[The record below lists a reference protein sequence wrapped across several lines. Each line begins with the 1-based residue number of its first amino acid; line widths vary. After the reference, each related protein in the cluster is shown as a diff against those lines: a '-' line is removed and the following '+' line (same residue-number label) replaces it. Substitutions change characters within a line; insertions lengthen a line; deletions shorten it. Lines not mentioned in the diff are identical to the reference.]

1 MAKKRKKQKEE
12 ESYEFKMP
20 EFDEEEY
27 LRKEVRETKTLFVT
41 FFYAA
46 LIGVVSFAL
55 TGLEFALAA
64 LVGFI
69 GIVFLRHI
77 YPLLGI
83 NTALLEKKQWG
94 TNIIFYIFTWL
105 LIWIILTNPPF
116 SDFQGPNIK
125 NDGVYFEEDGV
136 WIRLTDSNRFNLTSQ
151 TNVSINFTV
160 RDNVEV
166 DEDSVKVVTLG
177 NGDEVTHQPL
187 EKIGKHSYAVQ
198 INKTNLRQNMQFT
211 IYAKDVNNH
220 ETKFEGRF
228 TVNN

>member
-46 LIGVVSFAL
+46 LIGVISFAL
-55 TGLEFALAA
+55 TGLEPALAA
-64 LVGFI
+64 MVGFI

-77 YPLLGI
+77 YPLIGV

-116 SDFQGPNIK
+116 SDIQGPNIK
-125 NDGVYFEEDGV
+125 NDGIYFEEDGV
-136 WIRLTDSNRFNLTSQ
+136 WIKFTSENQ
-151 TNVSINFTV
+151 INVSHNVSFNVTIV
-160 RDNVEV
+160 DNVEV
-166 DEDSVKVVTLG
+166 DESSVHIIIKRENVEVVNAPMENLG
-177 NGDEVTHQPL
+177 DD
-187 EKIGKHSYAVQ
+187 KYRYIFR
-198 INKTNLRQNMQFT
+198 NLTTTRYNYE
-211 IYAKDVNNH
+211 IKAKDVNDL
-220 ETKFEGRF
+220 EESLEGYF
-228 TVNN
+228 DVIN

>member
-12 ESYEFKMP
+12 ENYEFKMP

-27 LRKEVRETKTLFVT
+27 LKKEVRESKTLFAT

-46 LIGVVSFAL
+46 LIGVVSFGL
-55 TGLEFALAA
+55 TGFDLALAA

-77 YPLLGI
+77 YPLIGI

-125 NDGVYFEEDGV
+125 NNGFYIE
-136 WIRLTDSNRFNLTSQ
+136 SNGSWTKYSNDPIVNHSD
-151 TNVSINFTV
+151 NVSFNFTV
-160 RDNVEV
+160 VDNVEV
-166 DEDSVKVVTLG
+166 DKSSVRIVITNNDNEIVDAPMENTEGDKYVYVLINVSQGKHEYTISAKDT
-177 NGDEVTHQPL
+177 NGLKDEV
-187 EKIGKHSYAVQ
+187 KGSFNV
-198 INKTNLRQNMQFT
+198 
-211 IYAKDVNNH
+211 
-220 ETKFEGRF
+220 
-228 TVNN
+228 